1 MRNAMRDNH
10 KMCRVKIP
18 IRGIGANV
26 LGLPTSNVLLG
37 EALQLRI
44 ASLCRAACFT
54 SGRLGGYGTGGRPV
68 DSLRLKDSIPPGS
81 FKNER
86 SRGVDSLNDSSGFL
100 ETASERARCIKRGSS
115 IESEEK
121 VKKRSML

>member
-1 MRNAMRDNH
+1 MRNAMRDKH

-44 ASLCRAACFT
+44 ASLYSRAACFT
-54 SGRLGGYGTGGRPV
+54 SCRKGTLVKMSGR
-68 DSLRLKDSIPPGS
+68 GS
-81 FKNER
+81 TQNA
-86 SRGVDSLNDSSGFL
+86 SGFL
-100 ETASERARCIKRGSS
+100 ETGERAICTYMYRGS
-115 IESEEK
+115 IESEER
-121 VKKRSML
+121 VQEHIMRT